1 MARARWQGTLFHDMP
16 RAIPETSKR
25 HRVCVRA
32 CTAGRKRQGTESER
46 AHALVVG
53 VVGVEHPDPEANDM
67 SEWKLTICLRRSS
80 GLDRYLRVRMVA
92 DACGSRQAA
101 GGSGQDTHCMSDK
114 PQANERETPR
124 PSPILQ
130 LEDARHRVARARANA
145 VCGSHRRLC
154 RTTLRLHWH
163 RGERRTRWS
172 GLPAMSPPGALPPPA
187 EAPLAQ
193 PQPPAPYPWCL
204 RCSPARPQAPQPRGS
219 RAPHAT
225 AHRGTAA
232 RRLAAAYTTAS
243 TAPGGPRRERHRRR
257 WRCVLQQ
264 PLGGTPLSALC
275 PASTSMRYSLRR
287 GVLPTAPRKRPG
299 LDAGRDRRLQPATA
313 GLCGAWHRQTRRP
326 QSPRA
331 RPPRGSSARASSPFT
346 RCHHLANCRSGA
358 QNQLYTARQ
367 HRRNNQQVRT
377 LRGRPRTPTHHDG
390 E

>member
-1 MARARWQGTLFHDMP
+1 MPTPVGADKRPGAADRTRTACQTNPRQTNGRPLARP
-16 RAIPETSKR
+16 RYSSWRTHA
-25 HRVCVRA
+25 
-32 CTAGRKRQGTESER
+32 TALPVHG
-46 AHALVVG
+46 
-53 VVGVEHPDPEANDM
+53 P
-67 SEWKLTICLRRSS
+67 
-80 GLDRYLRVRMVA
+80 
-92 DACGSRQAA
+92 
-101 GGSGQDTHCMSDK
+101 
-114 PQANERETPR
+114 
-124 PSPILQ
+124 
-130 LEDARHRVARARANA
+130 NA

-219 RAPHAT
+219 RAPQAT

-243 TAPGGPRRERHRRR
+243 TAPRGPRRERHRRR

-264 PLGGTPLSALC
+264 PLGGTPLSAKSSV
-275 PASTSMRYSLRR
+275 PSTSMRYSLRR

-331 RPPRGSSARASSPFT
+331 LPPRGSSARASSPFT
-346 RCHHLANCRSGA
+346 RCHHLANRRSGA

-367 HRRNNQQVRT
+367 HQRSNQQART
-377 LRGRPRTPTHHDG
+377 PRGRPRTPAHHDG